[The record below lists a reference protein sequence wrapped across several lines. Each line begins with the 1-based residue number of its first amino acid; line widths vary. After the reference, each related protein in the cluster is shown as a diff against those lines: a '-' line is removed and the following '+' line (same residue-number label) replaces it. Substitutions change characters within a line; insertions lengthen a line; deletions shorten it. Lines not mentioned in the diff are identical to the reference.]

1 MKRAHLLLLRLWT
14 QKEQRKKQ
22 RNTSAET
29 TRLTL
34 SLEQDKDVTHTD
46 GALHV
51 TDDRALVLE
60 ELHAD
65 LGHSTTAASA
75 AKHLGDLTKLGFGV
89 LSRRHYREE
98 EQTNKNTTQKSATR
112 KKEREKEEKK
122 SNSNDIIK

>member
-1 MKRAHLLLLRLWT
+1 MSPTRTGPFTLRT
-14 QKEQRKKQ
+14 I
-22 RNTSAET
+22 
-29 TRLTL
+29 
-34 SLEQDKDVTHTD
+34 
-46 GALHV
+46 G
-51 TDDRALVLE
+51 ALVLE

-112 KKEREKEEKK
+112 KKEREKRKKKGKRIKEE
-122 SNSNDIIK
+122 NNNGE